1 MTFNA
6 GRWWSRATHVDKTS
20 RTRLL
25 LSFYLA
31 VWHLR
36 SHLCLSHPLGYLFT
50 AWKCQ
55 NVRRHTKWKYTSFSI
70 YICYACHLPR
80 GKAGAR
86 PVSNFPHLG
95 GKKVFFFSSLSQ
107 SLLLNISF
115 VSFLWKIWL
124 RVPLRKR
131 EVLLLGTLCCL
142 ALHTAPFACNQRSAP
157 SVFTFPVTA
166 RGRTRSAGLSLWQ
179 RRDQRSGMKDT
190 RGTVQVLLPG

>member
-1 MTFNA
+1 MVEGHTCWQNV
-6 GRWWSRATHVDKTS
+6 THASCCHSISLSDIYAAICAS
-20 RTRLL
+20 PTRLVTFL
-25 LSFYLA
+25 LRENAKMYADIQNGNTDLSVFIFVTLA
-31 VWHLR
+31 T
-36 SHLCLSHPLGYLFT
+36 CLVAKLERDLWVTFHI
-50 AWKCQ
+50 W
-55 NVRRHTKWKYTSFSI
+55 
-70 YICYACHLPR
+70 
-80 GKAGAR
+80 
-86 PVSNFPHLG
+86 G
-95 GKKVFFFSSLSQ
+95 GKKMKIFFSSSLSQ

-190 RGTVQVLLPG
+190 RGTVQVLLSG